1 MNIEEAMNENNK
13 NELDDDG
20 KSSVDLHV
28 YDLKNRINPS
38 ALKQYGISEGLS
50 NDKGDWYFCDAS
62 LNLLNKERKR
72 YSYKIILIICVFS
85 HN

>member
-1 MNIEEAMNENNK
+1 MNENNR

-50 NDKGDWYFCDAS
+50 SDKGELYFVM
-62 LNLLNKERKR
+62 NH
-72 YSYKIILIICVFS
+72 YVF
-85 HN
+85 

>member
-1 MNIEEAMNENNK
+1 MNGNDG

-50 NDKGDWYFCDAS
+50 SDKGESF
-62 LNLLNKERKR
+62 L
-72 YSYKIILIICVFS
+72 
-85 HN
+85 